1 MLAIVSLLVLPYN
14 TVLPVFAKVI
24 FKGNAATFGYI
35 SSFIGVGAVA
45 GTIFLASRK
54 PGAHLKKILL
64 ISTIM
69 MGAGLI
75 CFSQLTNFPLAMFFA
90 ALIGFGSVAQ
100 FTICNIV
107 VQSESAP
114 DMRGRAISILLMA
127 IFGMMPLG
135 SLLVGAVSQHAGAP
149 ATVLGQGI
157 IGLVVALMFARFLN
171 RREDKGFSKDVETDI
186 TEEIIAEH

>member
-1 MLAIVSLLVLPYN
+1 
-14 TVLPVFAKVI
+14 VI

-35 SSFIGVGAVA
+35 TSFIGIGAVA

-69 MGAGLI
+69 MGVGLI
-75 CFSQLTNFPLAMFFA
+75 CFSQLKNFPLAMFFA
-90 ALIGFGSVAQ
+90 AFVGFGSIAQ
-100 FTICNIV
+100 YTVSNII

-114 DMRGRAISILLMA
+114 QMRGRVISILLMA

-135 SLLVGAVSQHAGAP
+135 SLLTGAVSQHIGAP

-157 IGLVVALMFARFLN
+157 IGLVVALAFAKFLMK
-171 RREDKGFSKDVETDI
+171 RGEKVFSKDVGIDI